1 MPPRKVKL
9 VATAVLVC
17 LGQWI
22 MSGCAGNLESGVG
35 VGSSLPGKLPASFP
49 FPGGVGTSPGLGATE
64 GVATGP
70 DGILYVSSTSDL
82 VAYDSHWRVI
92 WNNTNA
98 LAGMP
103 AAVNHLGDI
112 EYNDGYLYAPVE
124 SWNGCGNF
132 APTLLAV
139 YSASTGQMVTW
150 SDITADGH
158 EASAVAVVPASNQ
171 VVVTSFCPNE
181 NGYTTLWNYN
191 LSTLTTNSA
200 GSLMT
205 YSSTTALS
213 NPISLMQGISWNADA
228 NQFAVSADTNGPA
241 GSLWL
246 VSAQGL
252 VTGPVYIVPSSASL
266 ELEGVDY
273 ISGDL
278 YYLESGYV
286 YGVGAVP
293 PAPQFNVAPG
303 AYCEA
308 QSITISDAAAGA
320 AIYYTNDGSMPS
332 SASTLYSGSIAVS
345 SSVTISAIAALNG
358 SATSAQ
364 SVAAYNIS
372 ASNCA
377 ATSQAR

>member
-1 MPPRKVKL
+1 M
-9 VATAVLVC
+9 
-17 LGQWI
+17 
-22 MSGCAGNLESGVG
+22 
-35 VGSSLPGKLPASFP
+35 
-49 FPGGVGTSPGLGATE
+49 
-64 GVATGP
+64 ATGP
-70 DGILYVSSTSDL
+70 DGTLYLSSTGDL

-103 AAVNHLGDI
+103 AAVDHLGDI
-112 EYNDGYLYAPVE
+112 EYNNGYIYAPAE
-124 SWNGCGNF
+124 SWNGCGSF

-150 SDITADGH
+150 SDITTDGH

-171 VVVTSFCPNE
+171 VVVTSYCPNE
-181 NGYTTLWNYN
+181 SGFTTLWNYN
-191 LSTLTTNSA
+191 LNTLTTNSP

-205 YSSTTALS
+205 YSSTTTLS
-213 NPISLMQGISWNADA
+213 NPIALMQGISWNADA

-241 GSLWL
+241 GSIWL

-252 VTGPVYIVPSSASL
+252 VTGPVYTVPSSASL

-286 YGVGAVP
+286 YGVGTVP
-293 PAPQFNVAPG
+293 PSPQFSVAPG

-308 QSITISDAAAGA
+308 QAISISDTAAGA

-332 SASTLYSGSIAVS
+332 SASTLYSAPITVS
-345 SSVTISAIAALNG
+345 STMTIKVIAALNG
-358 SATSAQ
+358 SVTSAQ
-364 SVAAYNIS
+364 SVAAYTIS
-372 ASNCA
+372 ASNCP

>member
-1 MPPRKVKL
+1 M
-9 VATAVLVC
+9 T
-17 LGQWI
+17 
-22 MSGCAGNLESGVG
+22 
-35 VGSSLPGKLPASFP
+35 
-49 FPGGVGTSPGLGATE
+49 
-64 GVATGP
+64 TGP
-70 DGILYVSSTSDL
+70 DGTLFVSSTSDL
-82 VAYDSHWRVI
+82 VAYDSRWRVI
-92 WNNTNA
+92 WNNTNP

-112 EYNDGYLYAPVE
+112 EYNNGYVYAPAE
-124 SWNGCGNF
+124 SWNGCGDF

-139 YSASTGQMVTW
+139 YSASTGQMITW

-158 EASAVAVVPASNQ
+158 EASAVAIVPASNQ

-181 NGYTTLWNYN
+181 DGFTTLWNYDLN
-191 LSTLTTNSA
+191 TLTTNSA

-205 YSSTTALS
+205 YSSTTTLS
-213 NPISLMQGISWNADA
+213 SPISLIQGISWNADA

-241 GSLWL
+241 GSIWL

-278 YYLESGYV
+278 YYLETGYV

-293 PAPQFNVAPG
+293 PAPQFSVVPG

-308 QSITISDAAAGA
+308 QTITISDTATGA
-320 AIYYTNDGSMPS
+320 AIYYTSDGSMPS
-332 SASTLYSGSIAVS
+332 SASTPYSAPIAVP
-345 SSVTISAIAALNG
+345 SSVTLRAIAALNG
-358 SATSAQ
+358 SVTSAQ